1 MNIAIAERPDRI
13 TSAQAM
19 ARSQVLTTATSTIAD
34 FYVGSV
40 NISLLPTTEQNCSNA
55 SAVTGLLN
63 K

>member
-19 ARSQVLTTATSTIAD
+19 ARSQVLTTATSASAD

-40 NISLLPTTEQNCSNA
+40 NINLLPTTEQNCSNA